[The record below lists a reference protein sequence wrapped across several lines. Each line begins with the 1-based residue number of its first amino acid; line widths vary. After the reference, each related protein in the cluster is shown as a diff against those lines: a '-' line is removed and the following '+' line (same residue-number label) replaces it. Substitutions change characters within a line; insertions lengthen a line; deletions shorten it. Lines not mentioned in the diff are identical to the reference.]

1 VAFRGRHTRSHPQLP
16 LATPETDPEVV
27 LRKGKAPEAEASTAE
42 TGNPPSPFVR
52 TLFSPP
58 QFLNRPSSEVS
69 HFLNFG
75 SVPAEFSPP
84 GLGLE
89 GEILVTP
96 LSSEAVPW
104 RRPTTTEDF
113 PTPAQGGEPADWS
126 SVACSLNHLLFPTP
140 LRDLLPLAPS
150 RTPSPPSSPPPN
162 IPMAGANPP
171 LNRMDAIVAARY
183 APLILPQ
190 PTNPFPA
197 GDYLKYMPKFT
208 GEGDITAEEH
218 LAAFYSYADN
228 LNIGNEDVW
237 MRVFVQSLDGEVRKW
252 FRGLAPGSI
261 AGIDALDNAFLRQW
275 GDKKDFMYYMTEFGS
290 LKRTEGESVP
300 DFSKRFNK
308 MYNRIPAEIKPS
320 EASAMITYSSA
331 FDPDFCLLLRER
343 RAATLA
349 HMQDA
354 AVEVESNI
362 LAVNRLRNTG
372 DRSTSKN
379 RPEASSSSSSPL
391 PQQTDETAR
400 TIKSLAAKIERLELE
415 GKPMYRSPQNNDNRG
430 FRRPA
435 NNMPQVFPREQ
446 RGKDREDQRVQ
457 TPLQN
462 NLVDH
467 EEREEIDEFGPGIH
481 CIEEA
486 PPFPHLTQSAY
497 EESLMNAQ
505 IHELGKEQRAGHT
518 SNRYNLRSRRKE
530 GDFDSPDQPLIAE
543 KPTRA
548 ATATAKEKNTQSASP
563 ATKEPVTEVR
573 EAPKPTP
580 SFNFEHEIQ
589 KIRIPVPL
597 SELVKNED
605 FKRSLSK
612 LLQSESP
619 QPPADSVN
627 LQDEK
632 PAVILGPMVEDRD
645 DSSPPFYTS
654 LNIHDKVLHNCL
666 MDSGASHNLM
676 PKIVMEELGLE
687 VTRTYHDLYSFDSRR
702 VQCLGVIKD
711 LAVSLFQLPMKS
723 VVMDI
728 VVADVPPKFG
738 MLLSRSWIKKLGG
751 TLQMDLTY
759 ATIPVFG
766 GEQRRLYREAQLAYI
781 VSNEADPTNHPIF
794 SLDTDLGSS
803 LLQITD
809 APESS
814 LLIRKHPSPDHPIS
828 PQSSSVWKMFFDGA
842 SSSEGAGAGV
852 VFISPCQEVI
862 SLSYK
867 LEFEVTNNVAEYE
880 ALVLGIRAAK
890 EMGIEEVTIFGDAEL
905 VIQQIRNAYRARN
918 PQLRNYRN
926 EVWDLIDNF
935 FLAFNI
941 SFIPREENTLADSL
955 AVSASLLK
963 FPLPPMIKNDVGIR
977 YRPSVPDNVK
987 HWKVFEDDSELER
1000 FLQSVDEFSAL
1011 HIDQDPDLEGDPCP
1025 EEFLNKIANHQI
1037 IQLPSNHIPRGLVPL
1052 ERLFDGNDVPV
1063 KGRLSSEDTE
1073 TTECNIGSQEKPRFV
1088 KLSSSLTREQKA
1100 EYTELLKEF
1109 ADVFAWM
1116 YEDLKTYDTSVI
1128 EHKIPLKEEAKPF
1141 RQKLRQINPMLLP
1154 VMEKEVKKLLDAQ
1167 IIVPLRYSEW
1177 VANLVPVRKKS
1188 GEIRLCVDFRNL
1200 NRSSK
1205 KDNYPLP
1212 KMEHILQRVIG
1223 ASRISMIDGFS
1234 GYNQI
1239 SVMPEDREKTA
1250 FTTPWGTFM
1259 YAKMPF
1265 GLMNAGA
1272 TFQRAMDIA
1281 FIGEKDQFVVIYL
1294 DDITVFSKTDK
1305 EHCCHL
1311 RKVFMKC
1318 RRYGLSL
1325 NPKKSLFA
1333 MKEGKLLGHI
1343 VSAEGVRIDPSR
1355 VEAIQTLS
1363 LPRSKKEVQ
1372 AFLGKINFLRRFVS
1386 NFAEL
1391 VKHITTM
1398 LRKGNEVKWT
1408 IEPRESFVQIKKAL
1422 TEAPVLI
1429 SPDYSKDFLIF
1440 SFASCDTV
1448 AAVLLQ
1454 KNDQGQE
1461 QPIAFYSRALRDAEL
1476 RYEIMEKQAYALVK
1490 ALKAFRVYV
1499 LHSKIIAYVPS
1510 TSVKDILIQ
1519 PDMDGKRGKWI
1530 AKILEFDLEIKPT
1543 KLVKGQGLA
1552 KLLAESNCK
1561 ALGISFIN
1569 EQAESSNRNFQ
1580 DALSLAECAWY
1591 RDILYFLQE
1600 LKPPDG
1606 MGKSKARALKLKAVR
1621 YCLIDQTLYWKD
1633 PLGVFLRCLDPQ
1645 EAQKVTFDFHSGL
1658 CGGHHFWKTTAHKIL

>member
-27 LRKGKAPEAEASTAE
+27 LRKGKAPEAEASTVE

-52 TLFSPP
+52 TPFSPP

-69 HFLNFG
+69 RFLNFG

-113 PTPAQGGEPADWS
+113 PTPAQGGAPADLS

-140 LRDLLPLAPS
+140 LRDSFPVAPS
-150 RTPSPPSSPPPN
+150 RTPSPPNSPPPN

-183 APLILPQ
+183 APLILPH

-228 LNIGNEDVW
+228 LNIGDEDVW

-290 LKRTEGESVP
+290 LKRKEGESVP

-372 DRSTSKN
+372 DRSASKN

-391 PQQTDETAR
+391 PHQTDETAR

-415 GKPMYRSPQNNDNRG
+415 GKPMYRNPQNNDNRG

-435 NNMPQVFPREQ
+435 NNMPQAFPREQ

-467 EEREEIDEFGPGIH
+467 EEREEIDEFGPEIH

-497 EESLMNAQ
+497 EESLMSAQ

-518 SNRYNLRSRRKE
+518 SNRYNLRSKRKE

-548 ATATAKEKNTQSASP
+548 AAATTKEKNTQNASP

-781 VSNEADPTNHPIF
+781 VSDEADPTNHPIF
-794 SLDTDLGSS
+794 ALDTDLGSS
-803 LLQITD
+803 LLQLTD

-880 ALVLGIRAAK
+880 ALVLGMRAAK
-890 EMGIEEVTIFGDAEL
+890 EMGIEEITIFGDAEL
-905 VIQQIRNAYRARN
+905 IIQQIRNAYRAHN
-918 PQLRNYRN
+918 PRLRNYRN

-941 SFIPREENTLADSL
+941 SFIPRGENTLADSL

-963 FPLPPMIKNDVGIR
+963 FPLPPMIKNDVDIR

-1011 HIDQDPDLEGDPCP
+1011 HIDQDPDLEGDPRP

-1063 KGRLSSEDTE
+1063 KGRVSNEDAE
-1073 TTECNIGSQEKPRFV
+1073 TTECNIGSPEEPKFV

-1109 ADVFAWM
+1109 ADVFAWT

-1128 EHKIPLKEEAKPF
+1128 EHKIPLKEEARPF

-1167 IIVPLRYSEW
+1167 S
-1177 VANLVPVRKKS
+1177 
-1188 GEIRLCVDFRNL
+1188 
-1200 NRSSK
+1200 
-1205 KDNYPLP
+1205 
-1212 KMEHILQRVIG
+1212 
-1223 ASRISMIDGFS
+1223 
-1234 GYNQI
+1234 
-1239 SVMPEDREKTA
+1239 
-1250 FTTPWGTFM
+1250 
-1259 YAKMPF
+1259 
-1265 GLMNAGA
+1265 
-1272 TFQRAMDIA
+1272 
-1281 FIGEKDQFVVIYL
+1281 
-1294 DDITVFSKTDK
+1294 
-1305 EHCCHL
+1305 
-1311 RKVFMKC
+1311 
-1318 RRYGLSL
+1318 LS
-1325 NPKKSLFA
+1325 P
-1333 MKEGKLLGHI
+1333 
-1343 VSAEGVRIDPSR
+1343 
-1355 VEAIQTLS
+1355 
-1363 LPRSKKEVQ
+1363 
-1372 AFLGKINFLRRFVS
+1372 
-1386 NFAEL
+1386 
-1391 VKHITTM
+1391 
-1398 LRKGNEVKWT
+1398 
-1408 IEPRESFVQIKKAL
+1408 
-1422 TEAPVLI
+1422 
-1429 SPDYSKDFLIF
+1429 
-1440 SFASCDTV
+1440 
-1448 AAVLLQ
+1448 
-1454 KNDQGQE
+1454 
-1461 QPIAFYSRALRDAEL
+1461 
-1476 RYEIMEKQAYALVK
+1476 
-1490 ALKAFRVYV
+1490 
-1499 LHSKIIAYVPS
+1499 
-1510 TSVKDILIQ
+1510 
-1519 PDMDGKRGKWI
+1519 
-1530 AKILEFDLEIKPT
+1530 
-1543 KLVKGQGLA
+1543 
-1552 KLLAESNCK
+1552 
-1561 ALGISFIN
+1561 
-1569 EQAESSNRNFQ
+1569 
-1580 DALSLAECAWY
+1580 
-1591 RDILYFLQE
+1591 
-1600 LKPPDG
+1600 
-1606 MGKSKARALKLKAVR
+1606 
-1621 YCLIDQTLYWKD
+1621 
-1633 PLGVFLRCLDPQ
+1633 
-1645 EAQKVTFDFHSGL
+1645 
-1658 CGGHHFWKTTAHKIL
+1658 